1 MPQLPAD
8 VTIATKNNHLQ
19 RLDIDGAEFPWLLL
33 ADDGVQL
40 DTPGEGLTRLSL
52 TLLVDADRI
61 NFKEE
66 A

>member
-1 MPQLPAD
+1 MPQLPQN
-8 VTIATKNNHLQ
+8 VTIVAKNNHLQ
-19 RLDIDGAEFPWLLL
+19 RLEIDGAEFPWLLL

-52 TLLVDADRI
+52 TLLVEADRI
-61 NFKEE
+61 NLKEE

>member
-1 MPQLPAD
+1 MPQLPQN
-8 VTIATKNNHLQ
+8 VTIVTKNSRLQ
-19 RLDIDGAEFPWLLL
+19 RLEIDGAEFPWLLL

-61 NFKEE
+61 EFKEE